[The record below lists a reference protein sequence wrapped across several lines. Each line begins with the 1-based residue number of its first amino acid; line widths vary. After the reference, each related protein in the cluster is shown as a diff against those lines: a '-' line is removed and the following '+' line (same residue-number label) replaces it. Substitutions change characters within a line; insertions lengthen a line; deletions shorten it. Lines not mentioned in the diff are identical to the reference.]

1 MQPFTRMSKKLP
13 EVSLNLNT
21 RILIVK
27 NLIERFHLRGQHLCK
42 FTGTK
47 ERVYIRTEFSSHR
60 TDLGHQHSRRFIV
73 LGHQYGRYDVM

>member
-1 MQPFTRMSKKLP
+1 MQPFTRMSKKLT

-60 TDLGHQHSRRFIV
+60 TDLGHQ
-73 LGHQYGRYDVM
+73 YGRYDVM